1 MLNYVVSNF
10 LGKIMNGNLSAS
22 QKSIFKDWGCPTV
35 NLYSDFTGKKI
46 SMLFQVWFE
55 DSFSVLHPEEL
66 TCALPFILHSQVK
79 ESKISHNIFCT
90 GIT

>member
-10 LGKIMNGNLSAS
+10 LGKIMNGNLSVS

-46 SMLFQVWFE
+46 SMLFQ
-55 DSFSVLHPEEL
+55 
-66 TCALPFILHSQVK
+66 A
-79 ESKISHNIFCT
+79 
-90 GIT
+90 